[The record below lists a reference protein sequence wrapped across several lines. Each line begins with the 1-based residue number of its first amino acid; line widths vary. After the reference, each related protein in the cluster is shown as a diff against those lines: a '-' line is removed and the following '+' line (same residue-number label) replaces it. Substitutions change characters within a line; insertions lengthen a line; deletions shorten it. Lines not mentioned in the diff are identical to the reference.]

1 MKRNQ
6 FYHLNHFNMH
16 QIMYLCQEL
25 AGITDGGHIP
35 DQVFTLLELVKRGV
49 EKKEIFMLLLEATK
63 HKEQV
68 YDEENEIFEGE
79 LYNMWQESKEFV

>member
-1 MKRNQ
+1 
-6 FYHLNHFNMH
+6 MH

-35 DQVFTLLELVKRGV
+35 DQVFTLLQLVKHSV
-49 EKKEIFMLLLEATK
+49 EKKEIFTLLSEATK

-68 YDEENEIFEGE
+68 SSDENERFEGE
-79 LYNMWQESKEFV
+79 MCNVWIGKHRAILIKPFSL